1 MMEYKGYVGKVEFD
15 DEAGIFHGDVINT
28 RDVIT
33 FQGTT
38 VDEVRQAFHD
48 SVDDYLDFCA
58 QLGQAPEKPFTG
70 KFVLR
75 LSPDLH
81 RRIYIAAR
89 AAGKTL
95 NAWVAVRL
103 DETTAHAH

>member
-1 MMEYKGYVGKVEFD
+1 MMEYKGYIGKVEFD

-28 RDVIT
+28 RDIIT
-33 FQGTT
+33 FQGVT
-38 VDEVRQAFHD
+38 VDEIRQAFHE
-48 SVDDYLDFCA
+48 SVNDYLDFCS

-81 RRIYIAAR
+81 RRIYIAAKTT
-89 AAGKTL
+89 GKSL
-95 NAWVAVRL
+95 NAWVNDCLARN
-103 DETTAHAH
+103 TAQTN

>member
-38 VDEVRQAFHD
+38 VAEVRQAFHD
-48 SVDDYLDFCA
+48 SVDDYLGFCA

-89 AAGKTL
+89 AAGKSL
-95 NAWVAVRL
+95 NAWVAERL

>member
-1 MMEYKGYVGKVEFD
+1 MMEYKGHAGKVEFD
-15 DEAGIFHGDVINT
+15 DEAGIFHG
-28 RDVIT
+28 DVIT

-81 RRIYIAAR
+81 
-89 AAGKTL
+89 AGLILQQRPPAKASTPGSPS
-95 NAWVAVRL
+95 A
-103 DETTAHAH
+103 